1 MLFTWKY
8 TNFQIL
14 PGMNVHNPRIMEI
27 EIREFIVQELPSLY
41 NELKPGWNTWN
52 SFSLKT
58 QYLYL
63 SEMSLWHLWMLRI
76 NLIFGS
82 LQKSLLNES
91 HHGQFISLRL
101 IKTVSTVVYYCNYLS
116 LLRLLTLD
124 IFLWNFHLELYA
136 VNITDEH
143 KNLE

>member
-1 MLFTWKY
+1 MLFIWKY

-14 PGMNVHNPRIMEI
+14 PGMNVYNPRIMEI

-101 IKTVSTVVYYCNYLS
+101 IKTVSIVVYYCNYLS

-124 IFLWNFHLELYA
+124 IFL
-136 VNITDEH
+136 
-143 KNLE
+143 